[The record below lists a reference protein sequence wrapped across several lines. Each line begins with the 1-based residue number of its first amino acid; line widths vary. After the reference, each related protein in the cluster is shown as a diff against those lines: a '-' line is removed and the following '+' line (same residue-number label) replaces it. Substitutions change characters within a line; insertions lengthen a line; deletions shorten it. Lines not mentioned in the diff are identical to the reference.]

1 MTGTLAAPAPARP
14 AAPHDGRSR
23 APAPAGCDRPGTLA
37 EAREAAGL
45 TATELARALLVSRPT
60 VAAWE
65 KGIRRP
71 VRGHWPLLGAH
82 LGLPPDGVDALFADS
97 PPARLDGAP
106 LPSLATVRR
115 RAGLTG
121 RALARLVAVAPT
133 TLSMWET
140 AGVRVPSGVAAEL
153 ARVLDTDVTTLAA
166 HPSLSAAVPDPRPL
180 RRLRRE
186 SGMSQREAAAYLRIA
201 LGTLARYEAGERRVP
216 VAVARRMAVVYRRA
230 TAEVVDSCGI
240 ELPPLPPGP
249 RWRPR
254 DVPAG
259 IRAARVSTGLTRAAL
274 GRAVDRSGQTVRAWD
289 TGCRLPGPRTC
300 RRLEVVLGLPPGTLP
315 AAAAGPAGSL
325 APRGFAPEGA
335 GNVAARRRGARPSAP
350 GTPAAPGG
358 GPRRGVDSARDAL

>member
-1 MTGTLAAPAPARP
+1 MTGTLAAPAPGRP
-14 AAPHDGRSR
+14 AAPDADRSR
-23 APAPAGCDRPGTLA
+23 APAPAGPVGCDRPRTLA
-37 EAREAAGL
+37 GAREAAGL

-65 KGIRRP
+65 KGTRRP
-71 VRGHWPLLGAH
+71 VRGHWPLLGAL
-82 LGLPPDGVDALFADS
+82 LGLPPDGVDALFADH

-106 LPSLATVRR
+106 LPSLASARR

-153 ARVLDTDVTTLAA
+153 ARVLDTDVPTLAA
-166 HPSLSAAVPDPRPL
+166 RPSHRTAAPDPRPL

-201 LGTLARYEAGERRVP
+201 LGTLARYEAGDRRVP
-216 VAVARRMAVVYRRA
+216 VAVARRMAVVYRRT
-230 TAEVVDSCGI
+230 TAEVVDSCGL

-249 RWRPR
+249 RWPPR
-254 DVPAG
+254 EVPDG
-259 IRAARVSTGLTRAAL
+259 IRAARTSAGLTRAAL
-274 GRAVDRSGQTVRAWD
+274 GRAVDRSGQTVRAWE
-289 TGCRLPGPRTC
+289 TGCRLPGPQTC

-315 AAAAGPAGSL
+315 ATAPGPAGA
-325 APRGFAPEGA
+325 AP
-335 GNVAARRRGARPSAP
+335 ARRLRHGGP
-350 GTPAAPGG
+350 GTAHEAAAH
-358 GPRRGVDSARDAL
+358 RRRHLEVPPHLAAGR